1 MDTDFGGGV
10 GEVEWG
16 SEWGWSGAGSLG
28 GDCELS
34 VGQVRVRVR
43 VRGRVRMDRLTPW
56 GAMLW

>member
-16 SEWGWSGAGSLG
+16 IGVGVEWAGSLG

-34 VGQVRVRVR
+34 VGQ
-43 VRGRVRMDRLTPW
+43 P
-56 GAMLW
+56 

>member
-16 SEWGWSGAGSLG
+16 IGVGVEWGWSGAGSLG

-34 VGQVRVRVR
+34 VGQ
-43 VRGRVRMDRLTPW
+43 PW
-56 GAMLW
+56 D

>member
-34 VGQVRVRVR
+34 GS
-43 VRGRVRMDRLTPW
+43 GSGSGLS
-56 GAMLW
+56 